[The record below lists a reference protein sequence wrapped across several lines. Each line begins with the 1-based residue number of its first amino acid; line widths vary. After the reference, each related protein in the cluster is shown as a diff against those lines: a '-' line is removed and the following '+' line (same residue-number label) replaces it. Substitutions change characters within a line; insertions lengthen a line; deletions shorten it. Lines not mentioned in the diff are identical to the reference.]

1 MNSKSH
7 KINTVM
13 KTLVK
18 TVNGF
23 DQDAIAGIVTAIQA
37 NPEIGNFELR
47 ATNQWI
53 DGAHNRSYIQG
64 FYGAC
69 QEDSS
74 RTEPFVYDNDEP
86 PVLLGANKG
95 ANPGEVLLHGLLGC
109 MTTAMVLLAAAR
121 GIAIEGVTSKIEGD
135 IDLKGF
141 LGLAASGPKGF
152 KQIRVTFDIIGV
164 DQAQKE
170 ELITL
175 AKQSPIFNSLIY
187 PTDVQVALQN

>member
-1 MNSKSH
+1 ME
-7 KINTVM
+7 
-13 KTLVK
+13 TLTK

-23 DQDAIAGIVTAIQA
+23 NQEAIVDVVTALQA

-53 DGAHNRSYIQG
+53 DGGHNRSYIQG

-69 QEDSS
+69 QEDTS
-74 RTEPFVYDNDEP
+74 RTEPFIYDNDEP
-86 PVLLGANKG
+86 PVLLGNNKG

-121 GIAIEGVTSKIEGD
+121 GIEIEGVSSKIEGD
-135 IDLKGF
+135 IDIKGF
-141 LGLAASGPKGF
+141 LGLSTTGPKGF
-152 KQIRVTFDIIGV
+152 QQIRVTFDITGV
-164 DQAQKE
+164 DEAQKQ
-170 ELITL
+170 ELLAL
-175 AKQSPIFNSLIY
+175 AKQSPLFNSLIY